1 MSVGG
6 GVQPHLVESFLE
18 FFEVALHTLL
28 HARGVYPS
36 TLFERRTKYGCV
48 VYQSSSPLLCDSI
61 RALFDELRPLL
72 ATNSV
77 ETLVVPLLHATTG
90 ALLERYTLEVDFATP
105 SSEAVTERDIE
116 DQLGAAVRH
125 LQALE
130 VHAPLQHG
138 TTTWTVQIHAHCPAA
153 GVEGEAPPPLPF
165 WARVGEGEPTFT
177 ALGPTAPPRRVLK
190 TIRAHT
196 MALSLGMDVTQR

>member
-1 MSVGG
+1 MSGTG
-6 GVQPHLVESFLE
+6 GVQPHVVESFLE
-18 FFEVALHTLL
+18 FFEVVLHTLL
-28 HARGVYPS
+28 HARGVYPPP
-36 TLFERRTKYGCV
+36 LFERRTKYGCV

-72 ATNSV
+72 TSNSV
-77 ETLVVPLLHATTG
+77 ETLVVPLLHASTG

-105 SSEAVTERDIE
+105 TSEPVTERDIE

-130 VHAPLQHG
+130 VHPPLPHG
-138 TTTWTVQIHAHCPAA
+138 TTTWTVQIHAHCPAV

-165 WARVGEGEPTFT
+165 WARVGEGEPTHT
-177 ALGPTAPPRRVLK
+177 ALGPTAAPRRVLK

-196 MALSLGMDVTQR
+196 MGLSLGVDIRQ